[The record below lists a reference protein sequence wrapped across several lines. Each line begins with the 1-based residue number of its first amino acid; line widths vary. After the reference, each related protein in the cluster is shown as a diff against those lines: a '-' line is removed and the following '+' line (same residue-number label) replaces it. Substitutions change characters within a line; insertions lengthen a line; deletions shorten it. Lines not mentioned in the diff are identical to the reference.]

1 MKLNKQYCR
10 DIKDVHFFDLESPS
24 ITLPKLSG
32 LIVMDEIQRPPR
44 FIVYLRFLVD
54 NSDLKRLILGS
65 ASQALR
71 PSKSRWSLFQ
81 EYLAGDGEKGLSALL
96 L

>member
-32 LIVMDEIQRPPR
+32 LIVMDEIQRRPDL
-44 FIVYLRFLVD
+44 FVYLRFLVN
-54 NSDLKRLILGS
+54 NSDLKTPYSWERI
-65 ASQALR
+65 
-71 PSKSRWSLFQ
+71 PSIGTIQ
-81 EYLAGDGEKGLSALL
+81 Q
-96 L
+96 